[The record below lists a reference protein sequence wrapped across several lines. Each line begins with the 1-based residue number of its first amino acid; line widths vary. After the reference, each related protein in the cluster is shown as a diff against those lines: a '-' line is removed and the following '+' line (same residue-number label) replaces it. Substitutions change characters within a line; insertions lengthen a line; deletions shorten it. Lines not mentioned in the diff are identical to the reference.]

1 MAGDFLTPHQGAR
14 FIGTAAIP
22 ATVYFDLS
30 TKSVGS
36 TNPFTEGS
44 TTATRGA
51 LTHAGMTGY
60 NAQSKSRPA
69 GAGGTFTFGTL
80 TWSTG
85 AAVNWPNNVR
95 SVVATTGSAAGTL
108 LGCWNLQ
115 VGGGARD
122 MSAANTTEN
131 VNPTLVLK
139 GTVH

>member
-1 MAGDFLTPHQGAR
+1 MAGDFLVPHQGGR
-14 FIGTAAIP
+14 YIGTAAVP

-36 TNPFTEGS
+36 TNPFTEAS

-51 LTHAGMTGY
+51 VTGTGY
-60 NAQSKSRPA
+60 NSKNKSRPA
-69 GAGGTFTFGTL
+69 GAGGTFTFGTV

-85 AAVNWPNNVR
+85 SATNWPSNVR
-95 SVVATTGSAAGTL
+95 SIVATTGSASGTL
-108 LGCWNLQ
+108 LACWNLQ
-115 VGGGARD
+115 TGGGARD

-131 VNPTLVLK
+131 VNPTLILK